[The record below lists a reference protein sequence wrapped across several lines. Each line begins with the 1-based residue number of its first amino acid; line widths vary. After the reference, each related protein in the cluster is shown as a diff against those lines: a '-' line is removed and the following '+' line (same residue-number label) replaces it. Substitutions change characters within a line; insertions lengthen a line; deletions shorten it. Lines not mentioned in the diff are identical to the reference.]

1 LADSGAD
8 LRLIIARRRPDK
20 PGEGVMFITPL
31 RDDREIGVAVEEGF
45 SVSCH
50 LHVVQ
55 VEGQN
60 APGIAAKMTQRI
72 GQAGLNLRGFSGAVL
87 GMQFVMHLT
96 FDTAEAAQ
104 RAIPLV
110 ETLGDSWT
118 HLPHFVDEE
127 APVSVIAEHEEVWVA
142 NLEDKPGSLGN
153 KLAALAESGADL
165 SYIISRRCPERPGTA
180 VVFVT
185 PLRGDREARTALEE
199 GFCVSL
205 HLHVVQVEV
214 RDAPG
219 IAARI
224 TQQIG
229 RAGLNLRGFSG
240 SVVGTQCVLHLTFD
254 TAEAAR
260 RAISVVEAL
269 GESWT
274 RPHSSVSVRAW

>member
-1 LADSGAD
+1 MNIIAEHEDVWVASLEDKPGALGSKLGALADSGAD

-104 RAIPLV
+104 GAIP
-110 ETLGDSWT
+110 
-118 HLPHFVDEE
+118 
-127 APVSVIAEHEEVWVA
+127 
-142 NLEDKPGSLGN
+142 
-153 KLAALAESGADL
+153 
-165 SYIISRRCPERPGTA
+165 
-180 VVFVT
+180 
-185 PLRGDREARTALEE
+185 
-199 GFCVSL
+199 
-205 HLHVVQVEV
+205 
-214 RDAPG
+214 
-219 IAARI
+219 
-224 TQQIG
+224 
-229 RAGLNLRGFSG
+229 
-240 SVVGTQCVLHLTFD
+240 
-254 TAEAAR
+254 
-260 RAISVVEAL
+260 VVEAL
-269 GESWT
+269 ANSWA
-274 RPHSSVSVRAW
+274 RPQVVSA